1 MRAIQSY
8 VVRIYR
14 RSADAR
20 AGLVEHVQTSRTA
33 AFQSLAELCEF
44 LSGRKPFPRRTRRPD
59 GARE

>member
-14 RSADAR
+14 RSAYAR

-33 AFQSLAELCEF
+33 PFQSLAELCDL
-44 LSGRKPFPRRTRRPD
+44 LSGRTRFPRRTRRCD
-59 GARE
+59 GHE